1 MTADE
6 LENKLLMINQLLFV
20 NYQDFKP
27 VQIYFDKKDN
37 DHLICDFI
45 SNQIDVTNC
54 FKYLEINKIDTLR
67 KLIIKY
73 VEEHDEEQK
82 MKDKKIY
89 CDQCGKE
96 ITDEVYYIGDDDAA
110 MNTNHDSFCSERCIL
125 DYLMVD
131 SEPVE
136 DWNE

>member
-6 LENKLLMINQLLFV
+6 LENKLLMINQFLFV

-27 VQIYFDKKDN
+27 AQIYFDKKDN

-96 ITDEVYYIGDDDAA
+96 ITDEVYYIGDNAAA